1 MGDLYGFRAEL
12 DGFYPVSD
20 QLDTR
25 KLSEYSEINKDLF
38 LAPIVKNQ
46 VVTLNNLFFEFR
58 MATIRPESFAEL
70 DRFAQFLKDKPRIMV
85 ELGGHTD
92 NVGSAAAN
100 KELSR
105 LRVTSVKD
113 YLVAKGIDEKRM
125 AVMAYGATKP
135 IYDNATEDGRR
146 RNRRVEFTIL
156 TD

>member
-1 MGDLYGFRAEL
+1 
-12 DGFYPVSD
+12 
-20 QLDTR
+20 
-25 KLSEYSEINKDLF
+25 
-38 LAPIVKNQ
+38 
-46 VVTLNNLFFEFR
+46 

-70 DRFAQFLKDKPRIMV
+70 DRFAQFLKDKTRITV

-125 AVMAYGATKP
+125 SVMAYGATKP
-135 IYDNATEDGRR
+135 IYDNATDDGRR